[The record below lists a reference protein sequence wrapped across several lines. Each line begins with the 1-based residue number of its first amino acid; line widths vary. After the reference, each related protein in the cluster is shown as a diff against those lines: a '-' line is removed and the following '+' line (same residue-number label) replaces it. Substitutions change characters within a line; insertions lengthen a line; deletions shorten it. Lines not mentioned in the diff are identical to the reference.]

1 MEGNGSALVW
11 NACDLYSRF
20 RSVEQLQTLVQIFHA
35 NVSVAVLVG
44 MLDGLDIR
52 DYFETDSIVNNT
64 DFQHI
69 VISLYDLDDQMT
81 FSLLWFQSVN
91 NGIFHKGLDRQGI
104 SQESPCFG
112 IWISQEI
119 LSSKRIC

>member
-91 NGIFHKGLDRQGI
+91 NGIFHKGLDRKTGDFAGKPLLRYLDI
-104 SQESPCFG
+104 AG
-112 IWISQEI
+112 
-119 LSSKRIC
+119 

>member
-11 NACDLYSRF
+11 NACDPDSRI
-20 RSVEQLQTLVQIFHA
+20 RSVKQLQPLVQIFHA

-44 MLDGLDIR
+44 MLDGLDVR
-52 DYFETDSIVNNT
+52 DHFETDSVVNNT

-69 VISLYDLDDQMT
+69 VIALYDLDDQMAL
-81 FSLLWFQSVN
+81 SLLWFQSVN
-91 NGIFHKGLDRQGI
+91 NCIFHKGLDRQGI
-104 SQESPCFG
+104 SQESTCSG